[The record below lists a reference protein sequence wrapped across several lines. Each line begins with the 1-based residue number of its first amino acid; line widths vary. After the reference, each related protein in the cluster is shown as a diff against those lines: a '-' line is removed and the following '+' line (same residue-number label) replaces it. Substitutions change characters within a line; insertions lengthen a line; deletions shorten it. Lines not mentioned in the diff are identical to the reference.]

1 MQARYVAYYRVST
14 DGQGRSGLGLESQ
27 RAAVLAFLNGDDFK
41 LVAERT
47 EIESGK
53 RADNRL
59 ALTEAMQLC
68 RVHDATLL
76 IAKLDRLS
84 RDAHFLLGLQKAG
97 VRFVATDMPQADN
110 FTVGIMALL
119 AQKEREM
126 ISERTRV
133 ALAAAKARGTKLGGK
148 RPGVV
153 MTDEIRAKGQIARS
167 QMADAYARDLAPV
180 IRELREGGTVSLR
193 GLANGLNAAN
203 IMPPRRKG
211 PWSEAQVKALLERMD
226 RIS

>member
-1 MQARYVAYYRVST
+1 MQTRYVAYYRVST
-14 DGQGRSGLGLESQ
+14 DGQGRSGLGLQSQ
-27 RAAVLAFLNGDDFK
+27 RASVLAFLNGDNSM
-41 LVAERT
+41 LATERT

-53 RADNRL
+53 RADNRPAL
-59 ALTEAMQLC
+59 AEAMQLC
-68 RVHDATLL
+68 RVHNATLL

-133 ALAAAKARGTKLGGK
+133 ALAAAKTRGTKLGGK
-148 RPGVV
+148 RHGVA
-153 MTDEIRAKGQIARS
+153 MTDEIRAKGQAARIER
-167 QMADAYARDLAPV
+167 ADTFARDLAPI

-193 GLANGLNAAN
+193 GLAKGLNAIN

-211 PWSEAQVKALLERMD
+211 PWSEAQVKALLARVD